1 MYSLTLLDDNL
12 INRFDE
18 DPSFSLQ
25 NSSPLTSSKRKQQ
38 YDGGLSDFSPSSG
51 PYLGGGEEGSSSN
64 RLIRLSSSKVKE
76 YISVIEG

>member
-12 INRFDE
+12 INQFDE

-38 YDGGLSDFSPSSG
+38 YDGGLSDF
-51 PYLGGGEEGSSSN
+51 LQ
-64 RLIRLSSSKVKE
+64 
-76 YISVIEG
+76 VIDLYGKL

>member
-38 YDGGLSDFSPSSG
+38 YDGGLSDFLQP
-51 PYLGGGEEGSSSN
+51 PTPQT
-64 RLIRLSSSKVKE
+64 
-76 YISVIEG
+76 

>member
-38 YDGGLSDFSPSSG
+38 YDGGLSDFLQRYDPYTSSLQILFKQQ
-51 PYLGGGEEGSSSN
+51 PPW
-64 RLIRLSSSKVKE
+64 
-76 YISVIEG
+76 

>member
-12 INRFDE
+12 INQFDE

-38 YDGGLSDFSPSSG
+38 YDGGLSEFLPKFWS
-51 PYLGGGEEGSSSN
+51 
-64 RLIRLSSSKVKE
+64 
-76 YISVIEG
+76 

>member
-38 YDGGLSDFSPSSG
+38 YNGGLSDF
-51 PYLGGGEEGSSSN
+51 LLTTTMLKGE
-64 RLIRLSSSKVKE
+64 VAD
-76 YISVIEG
+76 

>member
-38 YDGGLSDFSPSSG
+38 YNGGLSDFLLNVTWKFGSIDIY
-51 PYLGGGEEGSSSN
+51 YL
-64 RLIRLSSSKVKE
+64 
-76 YISVIEG
+76 YVI

>member
-38 YDGGLSDFSPSSG
+38 YDGGLSDFLQRKNLKWKLMAKLYKLWCDG
-51 PYLGGGEEGSSSN
+51 RGGRGQGGVRAS
-64 RLIRLSSSKVKE
+64 
-76 YISVIEG
+76 

>member
-38 YDGGLSDFSPSSG
+38 YDGGLSDF
-51 PYLGGGEEGSSSN
+51 LHWDIHAAT
-64 RLIRLSSSKVKE
+64 LQQDK
-76 YISVIEG
+76 

>member
-38 YDGGLSDFSPSSG
+38 YDGGLSDFLHPIL
-51 PYLGGGEEGSSSN
+51 PMFLLYTMVSN
-64 RLIRLSSSKVKE
+64 MIYVQLQI
-76 YISVIEG
+76 